1 MSKTKNDALISRRIA
16 FLRNVPLFQELGLD
30 ELEVIQADL
39 RPKEYGRDET
49 VFSQGDESHTLYLIF
64 KGKIRI
70 FRVSPSGNETSI
82 AIFAEHDV
90 FGEQGTLNDVP
101 RNSTAKSIGAST
113 LLVMSQDRFQ
123 YHLENSPRLALR
135 LAKLLSQKLSWTAA
149 FAESVAQFDAAGRLL
164 HMFLIYVEQYGARV
178 DEPKTKDGDGEKVSD
193 KEVYELELSLN
204 QTDLAS
210 MVGARREWINRIL
223 GDWRKRGLL
232 EYANGKL
239 TILDMERV
247 KAERD
252 SRIEANITDMEQ
264 W

>member
-1 MSKTKNDALISRRIA
+1 MLKSANPKMTTRRIE
-16 FLRNVPLFQELGLD
+16 FLRNVSLFQELSD
-30 ELEVIQADL
+30 AELEPILADL
-39 RPKEYGRDET
+39 RPKEYSRDET
-49 VFSQGDESHTLYLIF
+49 VFSQGDDSHALYLVF
-64 KGKIRI
+64 KGKVRI
-70 FRVSPSGNETSI
+70 FRVSPAGNETSI
-82 AIFAEHDV
+82 AIFAQHDV
-90 FGEQGTLNDVP
+90 IGEQGTLSDVP
-101 RNSTAKSIGAST
+101 RNATAKSIGAST
-113 LLVMSQDRFQ
+113 LLVMSQEHFQ

-164 HMFLIYVEQYGARV
+164 HMFLIYVEQYGNRIE
-178 DEPKTKDGDGEKVSD
+178 DSDDSDLDDG
-193 KEVYELELSLN
+193 KEVYELDLSLN

-223 GDWRKRGLL
+223 GDWRKRELL

-239 TILDMERV
+239 TILDMARV

-252 SRIEANITDMEQ
+252 SRIEANVVDPNK

>member
-1 MSKTKNDALISRRIA
+1 MDAVTRRVE
-16 FLRNVPLFQELGLD
+16 FLKQVSLFQELSLAELD
-30 ELEVIQADL
+30 PILADL

-49 VFSQGDESHTLYLIF
+49 VFSQGDESHALYFVF

-70 FRVSPSGNETSI
+70 FRVSPSGDETSI
-82 AIFAEHDV
+82 AIFGAHDV
-90 FGEQGTLNDVP
+90 IGEQGALNNVQ
-101 RNSTAKSIGAST
+101 RNATAKSIGKST
-113 LLVMSQDRFQ
+113 LLIMSQERFR
-123 YHLENSPRLALR
+123 YHLENSPKLALQ

-149 FAESVAQFDAAGRLL
+149 FAESIAQFDAAGRLL

-178 DEPKTKDGDGEKVSD
+178 DHDNAASD

-223 GDWRKRGLL
+223 QDWRKRGLL
-232 EYANGKL
+232 EYMNGKL
-239 TILDMERV
+239 TILDMVRV

-252 SRIEANITDMEQ
+252 SRIEANITNADQ

>member
-1 MSKTKNDALISRRIA
+1 MDAVTRRVE
-16 FLRNVPLFQELGLD
+16 FLKQVSLFHELSLAD
-30 ELEVIQADL
+30 LEPILADL
-39 RPKEYGRDET
+39 RPKDYRRGET
-49 VFSQGDESHTLYLIF
+49 VFSQGDESHALYIVYQ
-64 KGKIRI
+64 GKIRI

-90 FGEQGTLNDVP
+90 IGEQGTLNNVQ
-101 RNSTAKSIGAST
+101 RNATAKSIGKST
-113 LLVMSQDRFQ
+113 LLVMSQERFH
-123 YHLENSPRLALR
+123 YHLENSPKLALQ
-135 LAKLLSQKLSWTAA
+135 LAKLLSRKLSWTAA

-164 HMFLIYVEQYGARV
+164 HMFLIYVEQYGTRV
-178 DEPKTKDGDGEKVSD
+178 DNAANDGSDND

-223 GDWRKRGLL
+223 QDWRKRGLL
-232 EYANGKL
+232 EYINGKL
-239 TILDMERV
+239 TILDMVRV

-252 SRIEANITDMEQ
+252 SRIEANITNAEQ

>member
-1 MSKTKNDALISRRIA
+1 MSKSTNQELTTRRIE
-16 FLRNVPLFQELGLD
+16 FLRNVPLFQELSD
-30 ELEVIQADL
+30 TELEPILADL

-49 VFSQGDESHTLYLIF
+49 VFSQGDESHALYLVF

-90 FGEQGTLNDVP
+90 IGEQGTLNDVP
-101 RNSTAKSIGAST
+101 RNATAKSIGKST
-113 LLVMSQDRFQ
+113 LLVMSQERFQ
-123 YHLENSPRLALR
+123 YHLESSPRLALR
-135 LAKLLSQKLSWTAA
+135 LAKLLSKKLSWTAA

-164 HMFLIYVEQYGARV
+164 HMFLIYVEQYGKRV
-178 DEPKTKDGDGEKVSD
+178 ERSDEGDD
-193 KEVYELELSLN
+193 VYELELSLN

-223 GDWRKRGLL
+223 RDWRKRGLL

-239 TILDMERV
+239 TILDMARV

-252 SRIEANITDMEQ
+252 SRIEANVIDSEQ